1 MIPVKTQAE
10 LEAMRSVNRLTARVR
25 NQLAS
30 MVRPGITT
38 RELGDA
44 AEQLIREAG
53 GISAFYGYQGYPGQ
67 ICVSVNEEVV
77 HGIPGIRRIHEGDL
91 VSIDVGIVLDGFIGD
106 SAITVPAGRIDE
118 PRKRLL
124 EVTRAA
130 LEAGTAQAVAGN
142 RVGDISHA
150 IQAVVEAAGFSVV
163 RDFVGHGIGR
173 SMHEEPQIPNF
184 GKPGRGPRLKPGMTL
199 AIEPMVNIGAAAVKV
214 LDDRWTAVT
223 RDGTPSAHFEYT
235 VAVGVTAPEILT
247 PSD

>member
-1 MIPVKTQAE
+1 MIPIKTQDE
-10 LEAMRSVNRLTARVR
+10 LAAMRKVNRLTARVR
-25 NQLAS
+25 NELAA

-38 RELGDA
+38 REIEDLA
-44 AEQLIREAG
+44 VRLIREAG
-53 GISAFYGYQGYPGQ
+53 GTSAFYGYHGYPGQ

-91 VSIDVGIVLDGFIGD
+91 VSIDVGIILDGFIGD
-106 SAITVPAGRIDE
+106 SAITVPAGHIDE
-118 PRKRLL
+118 PRQRLL
-124 EVTRAA
+124 RVTREA

-150 IQAVVEAAGFSVV
+150 IQREVEASGFSVV

-199 AIEPMVNIGAAAVKV
+199 AIEPMVNIGAASVRV
-214 LDDRWTAVT
+214 LDDQWTAVT

-235 VAVGVTAPEILT
+235 VAVGVTAPEVLT
-247 PSD
+247 PYD